1 MIMYKVITAFVDA
14 KDGGHLYNVGDDYPR
29 KGVKPT
35 KTRLAE
41 LASEK
46 NAAGVPLIKEVKEKP
61 AK

>member
-1 MIMYKVITAFVDA
+1 MIMYKVILAFYDL
-14 KDGGHLYNVGDDYPR
+14 KDGNHLYNIGDKYPR

>member
-1 MIMYKVITAFVDA
+1 MIMYKVILAFYDLN
-14 KDGGHLYNVGDDYPR
+14 DGNHLYNVGDDYPR

-46 NAAGVPLIKEVKEKP
+46 NAAGVPLIEEVKEKP